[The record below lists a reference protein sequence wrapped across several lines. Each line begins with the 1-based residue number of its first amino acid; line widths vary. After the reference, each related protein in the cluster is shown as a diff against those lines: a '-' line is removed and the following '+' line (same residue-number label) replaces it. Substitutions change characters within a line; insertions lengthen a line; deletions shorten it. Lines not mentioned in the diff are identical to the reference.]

1 MQRESASRE
10 ECRLGCTSM
19 SGQYQP
25 SQAGRAYPSLLHS
38 FALCS
43 LILPA
48 LHSSQELGQKPCK
61 ASDIFS
67 ALLCSN
73 AASSKRSKNAFAK
86 SSSAFSHLLLL
97 FLIPFSRLQ
106 LINVQEDFYQSA
118 FYFCSSQQMTQQMN
132 PVHSGAGFQLFALH
146 ISPTFASNLKSCSRQ
161 ILNLFRKNRAPWI
174 FHLSARARVQSS
186 MARLM
191 NLTLKRAKSKGNI
204 SSKSKTCI

>member
-1 MQRESASRE
+1 MHAGRCALHALYCVQCKVQSGHSVQRESGSRE
-10 ECRLGCTSM
+10 ESRLGCTSM

-73 AASSKRSKNAFAK
+73 AASSKRSKNVFAK
-86 SSSAFSHLLLL
+86 SSSASLLL
-97 FLIPFSRLQ
+97 FSSYPFSRFQ
-106 LINVQEDFYQSA
+106 FINRQKDFYQSA
-118 FYFCSSQQMTQQMN
+118 FYFCSSRQMTQQMN
-132 PVHSGAGFQLFALH
+132 PVH
-146 ISPTFASNLKSCSRQ
+146 
-161 ILNLFRKNRAPWI
+161 
-174 FHLSARARVQSS
+174 
-186 MARLM
+186 
-191 NLTLKRAKSKGNI
+191 
-204 SSKSKTCI
+204 

>member
-1 MQRESASRE
+1 MHAGRCALHALYCEQCKVQSGHSVQRESGSRE
-10 ECRLGCTSM
+10 ESRLGCTSM

-73 AASSKRSKNAFAK
+73 AASSKRSKNVFAK
-86 SSSAFSHLLLL
+86 SSSASLLLLLL
-97 FLIPFSRLQ
+97 FSSYPFSRFQ
-106 LINVQEDFYQSA
+106 FINRQKDFYQSA
-118 FYFCSSQQMTQQMN
+118 FYFCSSRQMTQQMN
-132 PVHSGAGFQLFALH
+132 PVH
-146 ISPTFASNLKSCSRQ
+146 
-161 ILNLFRKNRAPWI
+161 
-174 FHLSARARVQSS
+174 
-186 MARLM
+186 
-191 NLTLKRAKSKGNI
+191 
-204 SSKSKTCI
+204 

>member
-1 MQRESASRE
+1 MHSR
-10 ECRLGCTSM
+10 
-19 SGQYQP
+19 
-25 SQAGRAYPSLLHS
+25 
-38 FALCS
+38 
-43 LILPA
+43 
-48 LHSSQELGQKPCK
+48 QEWRRQKPCK

-174 FHLSARARVQSS
+174 FHLSTRARVQSS